1 MGDATDSTYPSHLPM
16 DGPSEEDGKKKG
28 ANKCHTFNA
37 YEQRKF
43 REESCWENIR
53 ERIKMAYVSQEYL
66 PADTACVICID
77 QSTKPRKANGT
88 FLPLFVN
95 NFLLEPP
102 GHKICRDANYAKQMI
117 FIDFQGRQHLKKV
130 LFCKCQSE
138 AESVVSLGFWP
149 STGDKPQTAF
159 DIRLLKLLNV
169 LLFECHASLD
179 KLCAA
184 VQLLQNTLLPVYVKN
199 IYKIL
204 NGPAFDEF
212 RLFEYFQGIQN
223 GNCTLCPSPGESG
236 TIIEMMDAC
245 FGFPRKK
252 SAGTSIHAPRFECH
266 MFADQADVDNFVEK
280 HTKNTEKLENPCQ
293 YKAGEIETSLRSKG
307 KNDRYDEK
315 AVFGR
320 TCRHGFPKGF
330 ISLKHGECIAYAVYE
345 LKRMVEP
352 YINSKDVEL
361 KCMYDIACI
370 LKRHLE

>member
-1 MGDATDSTYPSHLPM
+1 MADATDSTYPSHLPM

-43 REESCWENIR
+43 REESCWENIT
-53 ERIKMAYVSQEYL
+53 ERIKMAYVSQEYV
-66 PADTACVICID
+66 PADTACVVCID
-77 QSTKPRKANGT
+77 QSTKPRKAVCRCQDCGWQQNYCIECATATHNNKNMFHVLEIWKNGT

-138 AESVVSLGFWP
+138 AESLVSLGFWP

-184 VQLLQNTLLPVYVKN
+184 VQLLQNPLLPVYVKN

-212 RLFEYFQGIQN
+212 RLFEFFQGIQN

-252 SAGTSIHAPRFECH
+252 SAGTSIHAPRFECD
-266 MFADQADVDNFVEK
+266 MFADQAYVDNFVEK
-280 HTKNTEKLENPCQ
+280 HTKNTEKLENPCNQ

-320 TCRHGFPKGF
+320 ICRHGFPKGF
-330 ISLKHGECIAYAVYE
+330 SSLKHGE
-345 LKRMVEP
+345 R
-352 YINSKDVEL
+352 
-361 KCMYDIACI
+361 
-370 LKRHLE
+370 